1 MSKAQLVITAVV
13 LEGRSKSEVARD
25 YDVSRHGYS
34 SCANVTTPRARRPIS
49 RAPGARTATP
59 GRSAPRSKNT
69 SCGYAKP

>member
-25 YDVSRHGYS
+25 YDASRQWVQQLCKRYDAEGAAAYIAHS
-34 SCANVTTPRARRPIS
+34 RRPHHNPRAVGTEIEEH
-49 RAPGARTATP
+49 
-59 GRSAPRSKNT
+59 